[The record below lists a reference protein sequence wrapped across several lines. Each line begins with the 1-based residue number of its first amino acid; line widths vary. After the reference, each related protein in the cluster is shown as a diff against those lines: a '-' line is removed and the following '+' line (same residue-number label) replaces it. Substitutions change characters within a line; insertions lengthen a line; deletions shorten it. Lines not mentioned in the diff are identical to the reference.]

1 MILRI
6 ARKELL
12 DLSRDGRFR
21 VLSAL
26 VLVVSLVSLAA
37 GWKTYTDLS
46 AQHRTAQQATRAQ
59 WLNQPKKNPH
69 SAAHYGVYAF
79 KPASQLGMVDTGIDP
94 YVGVAV
100 WLEAHKQNEMK
111 FRPAQDR
118 TAVQRFG
125 EMNGAEVLQ
134 VLVPLFIVLMAFAA
148 FAGEREQGTLRQLL
162 SVGARPR
169 DLALGKALG
178 IAAALGLALLPA
190 TVFSVLA
197 LTLSTSQGLLAD
209 DPLRVVALVAV
220 YLAYFALLTGLSLW
234 VSAWA
239 KTSRLALV
247 VLLTFWFG
255 NSVVAPRVASDL
267 ASWLHPT
274 PSAVEFQKALEADL
288 NNFEE
293 MEHRLDRK
301 REALLE
307 QYHVASVDALPIAF
321 SGVSLQEGEEHGNEV
336 FDTHFGSLFD
346 LFERQN
352 DVFRLGGVVAPMLA
366 TRTLSM
372 GLSGTDFTQHRHF
385 TTAAETYRRNI
396 QRTLNGDIAKN
407 QKPGVTYLAGR
418 ELWDQVEAF
427 DYTPPNASWVLGH
440 YASSLLVLGGWLA
453 AVVALMLRAASTA
466 LVD

>member
-21 VLSAL
+21 VLSVL

-37 GWKTYTDLS
+37 GWKTYADLD
-46 AQHRTAQQATRAQ
+46 AQHRAAQQSTRQQ

-79 KPASQLGMVDTGIDP
+79 KPASQLGIVDTGIDP

-125 EMNGAEVLQ
+125 EMNGAAVLQ
-134 VLVPLFIVLMAFAA
+134 VLVPLFIVLMAFSA

-178 IAAALGLALLPA
+178 VTAGLGIVLLPSTLLA
-190 TVFSVLA
+190 VAA
-197 LTLSTSQGLLAD
+197 LTLSTAQGLLAD
-209 DPLRVVALVAV
+209 DPLRVGALASV
-220 YLAYFALLTGLSLW
+220 YLVYFALITALSLW

-239 KTSRLALV
+239 KSSRVALV
-247 VLLTFWFG
+247 VLLTVWFG
-255 NSVVAPRVASDL
+255 NSVAAPRVASDL

-274 PSAVEFQKALEADL
+274 PSAVEFQRGLEADL
-288 NNFEE
+288 NNVHDVEQ
-293 MEHRLDRK
+293 RLERK
-301 REALLE
+301 RQELLRR
-307 QYHVASVDALPIAF
+307 YNVASVDALPIAF

-336 FDTHFGSLFD
+336 FDQHFGRLFD
-346 LFERQN
+346 LYERQN
-352 DVFRLGGVVAPMLA
+352 AVCHLGAIVAPLLA

-372 GLSGTDFTQHRHF
+372 ALSGTDFAQHRHF
-385 TTAAETYRRNI
+385 TSAAEAYRRGI
-396 QRTLNGDIAKN
+396 QRTMNGDIATN

-418 ELWDQVEAF
+418 ELWDQV
-427 DYTPPNASWVLGH
+427 PPFEYVPPDAGWVLGQSA
-440 YASSLLVLGGWLA
+440 ASLTVLGSWLVTA
-453 AVVALMLRAASTA
+453 VALMMRTASTA